1 MDQAGHLRL
10 IGRVSTFV
18 NVAGRKVQ
26 TDEVERT
33 LREFPGLIDV
43 SVFGVD
49 DQRRGEQLVGCVVF
63 AGAPASVVDL
73 RRFCGARLAAH
84 KIPRVFVFVPTIPVS
99 DRGKIDRAEL
109 ERLARAE
116 ITRAGML

>member
-1 MDQAGHLRL
+1 MDQAGQLTL

-33 LREFPGLIDV
+33 LREFPGLLDAK
-43 SVFGVD
+43 VFGVD
-49 DQRRGEQLVGCVVF
+49 EARRGEQLVACVAF
-63 AGAPASVVDL
+63 ASPPPSVVEL

-84 KIPRVFVFVPTIPVS
+84 KIPRVFVFLPKIPLS
-99 DRGKIDRAEL
+99 DRGKTDRAHL

-116 ITRAGML
+116 IARAGML